1 MNGLSALAVLPF
13 PEGQNSF
20 SGITSVTCKVTK
32 KVTRPAWRRS
42 VTADSSFVISYE
54 LTMNCRRSKLHL
66 CLLGLILLACYKQ
79 TEILAHASPPAPPQ
93 RSMSEVLKNVE
104 RKYNRLKTVRMR
116 FQQIYRQGDRIIR
129 EEEGI
134 LYLRKPGKMR
144 WEYERPEPKLFLTD
158 GRRLILYLPN
168 ENRMTETAVKESG
181 DLRTPLR
188 FLLGNMRFAE
198 EFRRIETSTDFEPLE
213 DGNLVLKAFSE
224 RLENRLEWVLFEIN
238 PEHQIRRLVLQE
250 PGDIQQ
256 EFRFEGEESNLPL
269 SEQLFRFLPPEG
281 TEVIRQ

>member
-1 MNGLSALAVLPF
+1 
-13 PEGQNSF
+13 
-20 SGITSVTCKVTK
+20 
-32 KVTRPAWRRS
+32 
-42 VTADSSFVISYE
+42 
-54 LTMNCRRSKLHL
+54 MNCRRLKLQL

-79 TEILAHASPPAPPQ
+79 TGILAHASSSAPPQ
-93 RSMSEVLKNVE
+93 RSLSEVLKSVE

-116 FQQIYRQGDRIIR
+116 FRQIYRQGDRIIR
-129 EEEGI
+129 EEEGT

-158 GRRLILYLPN
+158 GRRLILYLPD

-181 DLRTPLR
+181 DFRTPLR

-198 EFRRIETSTDFEPLE
+198 EFQRIETSTDFEPLE
-213 DGNLVLKAFSE
+213 KGNLVLKAFSQ
-224 RLENRLEWVLFEIN
+224 RLENSLEWEWVLFEVS
-238 PEHQIRRLVLQE
+238 PQHHIRRLVIQE

-256 EFRFEGEESNLPL
+256 EFRFEDEESNLPL
-269 SEQLFRFLPPEG
+269 SDQLVRFQPPEG

>member
-1 MNGLSALAVLPF
+1 
-13 PEGQNSF
+13 
-20 SGITSVTCKVTK
+20 
-32 KVTRPAWRRS
+32 
-42 VTADSSFVISYE
+42 
-54 LTMNCRRSKLHL
+54 MNCRRLKLHL
-66 CLLGLILLACYKQ
+66 CLLGLILLVCYKQ
-79 TEILAHASPPAPPQ
+79 TGILAHASSPAPPQ
-93 RSMSEVLKNVE
+93 RSLSEVLKNVE

-116 FQQIYRQGDRIIR
+116 FQQIYRQGGRIIR
-129 EEEGI
+129 EEEGT
-134 LYLRKPGKMR
+134 LYLSKPGKMR

-168 ENRMTETAVKESG
+168 ENRMTEMAVKESG

-198 EFRRIETSTDFEPLE
+198 EFQRIETSTDFEPLE
-213 DGNLVLKAFSE
+213 DGNFILKAFSE
-224 RLENRLEWVLFEIN
+224 RLENRLEWEWVLFEIS
-238 PEHQIRRLVLQE
+238 PQYRIRRLVLQE

-269 SEQLFRFLPPEG
+269 SDQLFRFLPPEG